1 MKFNYVLLD
10 VFTDKPLT
18 GNPLAVVLEADRLT
32 DSEMQSVA
40 AEFNLSETVFIQR
53 PKAERHTA
61 ALRIFTPRVEL
72 PFAGHP
78 TVGAS
83 VVLGLQHRISA
94 VRLEEKIGLIT
105 SVFEKKTRVLGHAR
119 FSLPRLPGVVGKAPD
134 IGAIAATLGLNFED
148 IGTERFQP
156 ALCSAGVPFYMVPVK
171 SAEVLTRIRLERRGW
186 DEVYPEGD
194 HSVYVFTP
202 TPEEKGVDLAA
213 RMFSPGMGIPEDPA
227 TGAAAAALLALLA
240 PYYPDGANEIA
251 LRQGYEMGRPSRIML
266 QLRKQDGV
274 FTHGGIG
281 GDAVVVGE
289 GSLELPDQE
298 PNGKL

>member
-1 MKFNYVLLD
+1 MKLQYVLLD
-10 VFTDKPLT
+10 VFTDTPLA
-18 GNPLAVVLEADRLT
+18 GNPLAVVLGADKLT
-32 DSEMQSVA
+32 DSEMQKIA

-61 ALRIFTPRVEL
+61 TLRIFTPRVEL

-83 VVLGLQHRISA
+83 VVLGLQQRISA
-94 VRLEEKIGLIT
+94 VRLEETVGLIT
-105 SVFEKKTRVLGHAR
+105 SVVEKKSRTVGHAR
-119 FSLPRLPGVVGKAPD
+119 FSLPRLPAIVGSAPE
-134 IGAIAATLGLNFED
+134 IAVIAPTLGLDFED
-148 IGTERFQP
+148 IGTDRFKP
-156 ALCSAGVPFYMVPVK
+156 ALCSAGVPFYLVPVK
-171 SAEVLTRIRLERRGW
+171 DADALARIRLERRGW
-186 DEVYPEGD
+186 DQVYPEGN

-202 TPEEKGVDLAA
+202 TPEDSAAAFAA

-240 PYYPDGANEIA
+240 PYYADGAHEIR
-251 LRQGYEMGRPSRIML
+251 LRQGREMGRPSHITL

-281 GDAVVVGE
+281 GDAVIIGE

-298 PNGKL
+298 ANGRP